1 VWLGSDGAVRFL
13 LESDAMRWIRPF
25 AVVVAALGIAAPAA
39 ATGERAE
46 ESLVVGGLSFREQV
60 EVTVVNLDVY
70 VRDADGDPV
79 TGLRAEDFR
88 VLQDGVA
95 MPVSNFAAFTEE
107 IVRAVVSEGG
117 DGPAA
122 TPAPDAAPA
131 PEPDAPEAEP
141 LPRVQPVFIV
151 LYVDNENIQPLDR
164 TRVLTQVRQFVDQV
178 MLPHVQVM
186 VLSGERSLRVVQPFT
201 DKPADVRAALREMAR
216 LSGARIDLDGTRRRI
231 IGEMQRH
238 VERGRSER
246 YDDYAARTEIEGE
259 VRSYGEQLA
268 MELDQAISRVR
279 EAALMLAGLSGR
291 KIMIHVSSGL
301 PMVAAKDLVNHLGSL
316 FERGST
322 LPLLMRFD
330 RRSAFRSL
338 AATANAQGLSFYTID
353 ATGLSGTAGVSAEH
367 SRPID
372 PMVSAIHVNNMQE
385 PLMYLAERTGG
396 RAILD
401 SNDVTGGLMELKEDL
416 LTYYS
421 IGYRVST
428 GGGDVV
434 HAVEVDVPAHP
445 DYTVLHRRT
454 FVEKSRE
461 TQVQDAVATG
471 LILGIDDNPM
481 RISVAAGPGGATA
494 EERRMVPI
502 EVSVPISAVALV
514 PEGSDHV
521 GRVVVFVATRDDEG
535 RQSAV
540 QRREVELRFPSE
552 GLEQH
557 LGERSVIELQLLMRP
572 GFHRIAVGVLD
583 VITRQAS
590 YEIVGH
596 DVGP

>member
-1 VWLGSDGAVRFL
+1 M
-13 LESDAMRWIRPF
+13 LESDPMGWIRSL
-25 AVVVAALGIAAPAA
+25 AVVVAALGIAAAAA
-39 ATGERAE
+39 ATEERAD

-88 VLQDGVA
+88 VLQDGVP
-95 MPVSNFAAFTEE
+95 MPVSNFAAYTEE

-117 DGPAA
+117 DAA
-122 TPAPDAAPA
+122 ASTPVPDARGA
-131 PEPDAPEAEP
+131 EPDAPEAEP

-201 DKPADVRAALREMAR
+201 GKPSEVRDALREMAR
-216 LSGARIDLDGTRRRI
+216 LSSARIELDSLRRQI

-238 VERGRSER
+238 VDRGRSQR
-246 YDDYAARTEIEGE
+246 RDDFSSRAEIEGQ
-259 VRSYGEQLA
+259 VRSYGDQLA

-291 KIMIHVSSGL
+291 KIMVHVSSGL

-322 LPLLMRFD
+322 LPMLMRFD

-401 SNDVTGGLMELKEDL
+401 SNDVTDGLMELKEDL

-421 IGYRVST
+421 VGYRVST

-481 RISVAAGPGGATA
+481 GISVDAGPGGATA

-514 PEGSDHV
+514 PEGDEHV
-521 GRVVVFVATRDDEG
+521 GRVVVFVATRDEEG

-540 QRREVELRFPSE
+540 QRREIDLRFPSE

-557 LGERSVIELQLLMRP
+557 LGQASVIELQLLMRP

-583 VITRQAS
+583 VVTRQAS